1 MLSLINI
8 VLLIGAGLLVLS
20 AFTSLLSRR
29 LGIPILLV
37 FLGIGLLVG
46 VDGPGGISFDNAPL
60 AYFVG
65 SLAMAIILFDAGF
78 ETPWKTWR
86 LAAAPGL
93 VLATLGVL
101 ATAGLVGTAAVYLMG
116 VDWSTGLLLG
126 AIVASTD
133 AAAVFLLLRMSGVVL
148 RERVKATL
156 EIESGSNDP
165 VAIFLALGLVTLVGT
180 PHVSDAVDFGIT
192 FLEQFAIGGLG
203 GLLAGLGILRLMR
216 WLELE
221 EGLAPLVVVG
231 LVVAVF
237 SAVNLLGGSG
247 FLGVYVAGLVV
258 GNGKL
263 KGRAEIQRFQ
273 TGVTWLC
280 QIALFLTLG
289 LLATPSHFLDVALPA
304 LAIAA
309 ILMFVARPLAVWIGL
324 LPFGFSR
331 REMAFVS
338 WVGLR
343 GAVSIMLAIV
353 PLLSGHAEAHF
364 LFNAAFI
371 IVLASLLFQGWTVRP
386 LAKWLKLTIPP
397 RLGPVERVELTLP
410 GETQMEVV
418 AYTVNADSPIASGRA
433 LPRFARPSLLL
444 REGRVVDLHP
454 GDRIRG
460 GDHAYLFAT
469 PEQLPLLDKLFAGSA
484 PIDPEDRLFY
494 GDFQLEGGTP
504 VGALAEFYGVKTE
517 TPATIPLADLFEE
530 HYGSMVES
538 GDRIRLDVLEL
549 VAVSVSDGRADQVGL
564 LLDPPPPL
572 RPIPFLPS
580 WKEIESLFR
589 SKAKAKPAI
598 EAGAAKPPLPAP
610 DEGAQS
616 PPAVTPQDPKP

>member
-37 FLGIGLLVG
+37 FLAIGLLVG
-46 VDGPGGISFDNAPL
+46 VDGPGGIAFDNAPL

-65 SLAMAIILFDAGF
+65 SLAMAVILFDAGF

-101 ATAGLVGTAAVYLMG
+101 ATAGLVGAAAVYLLE
-116 VDWSTGLLLG
+116 VDWGTGLLLG

-165 VAIFLALGLVTLVGT
+165 VAIFLALGLVNMVGT
-180 PHVSDAVDFGIT
+180 PHVSDALDFAIT
-192 FLEQFAIGGLG
+192 FVEQFAIGGFG
-203 GLLAGLGILRLMR
+203 GLLAGLGMLRLMS

-231 LVVAVF
+231 LVVTVF
-237 SAVNLLGGSG
+237 SALNLLGGSG

-263 KGRAEIQRFQ
+263 KGRAEVQRFQ
-273 TGVTWLC
+273 TGMTWLC

-304 LAIAA
+304 LAIAGL
-309 ILMFVARPLAVWIGL
+309 LMFVARPLAVWIGL
-324 LPFGFSR
+324 LPFRFSR

-353 PLLSGHAEAHF
+353 PLLSGHLEGHL
-364 LFNAAFI
+364 LFNTAFI
-371 IVLASLLFQGWTVRP
+371 IVLVSLLFQGWTVRP
-386 LAKWLKLTIPP
+386 MAKWLKLTIPP
-397 RLGPVERVELTLP
+397 RIGPVDRVELTLP
-410 GETQMEVV
+410 GEAQMEVV
-418 AYTVNADSPIASGRA
+418 AYTVNADSPIASGRP
-433 LPRFARPSLLL
+433 LPRFARPALLL

-454 GDRIRG
+454 GEQVRG

-494 GDFQLEGGTP
+494 GDFQLGGNTP
-504 VGALAEFYGVKTE
+504 VGELAGFYDVKTE
-517 TPATIPLADLFEE
+517 APPELRLADLFEE
-530 HYGSMVES
+530 QYGSMVES
-538 GDRIRLDVLEL
+538 GDRIRMDSLEL
-549 VAVSVSDGRADQVGL
+549 VAVSVDDGRAQLVGL

-580 WKEIESLFR
+580 WKEIESAFKR
-589 SKAKAKPAI
+589 KAKPAP
-598 EAGAAKPPLPAP
+598 AADQGAAKLPLPAL
-610 DEGAQS
+610 DDAAQS
-616 PPAVTPQDPKP
+616 QPAITPQDPKS